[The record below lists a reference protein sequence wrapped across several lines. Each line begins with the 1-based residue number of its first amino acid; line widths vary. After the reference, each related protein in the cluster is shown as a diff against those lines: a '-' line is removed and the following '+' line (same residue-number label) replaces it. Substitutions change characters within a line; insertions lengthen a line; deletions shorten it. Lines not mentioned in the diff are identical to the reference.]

1 MLTLRKIAL
10 ILLIASPMLAFAQ
23 RLPEGVTPQHYSLT
37 FTPDLAKAT
46 FSGEE
51 TIDVTLAKPASSITL
66 NAAELEIPLAEVTQ
80 TDKTQEAQVSFDAAK
95 EQATFTFA
103 TPLEAGAA
111 KLHLKFTGILNDQ
124 LRGFYLA
131 RTPARNY
138 AVTQFESTDAR
149 RAFPSF
155 DEPALKATFD
165 LTLIVDRAD
174 TAISNGFIESDT
186 NGPGESKHTLK
197 FSPTPRM
204 STYLVAMAVGDFV
217 CNQGT
222 SDNTPI
228 RVCSTPDKKAL
239 GTLAVKYAE
248 EILQFYNRYYGTPY
262 PFGKLDIVAAPDFDA
277 GAMENTAAIFF
288 REAAL
293 LIDEKTASPTARA
306 EVFGI
311 LAHEMAH
318 QWFGDLVTM
327 KWWDNLWLNE
337 SFATWMAVKPAQAL
351 HPEWTPAL
359 EALAQTN
366 ASLSVDSLKST
377 HPIRA
382 HAETPEEIGALF
394 DGISYGK
401 GAAVLRMLETYV
413 SPETF
418 RRGVNLYLRKFA
430 YSNAT
435 AEDFWNALGL
445 ASGRPVA
452 RIMPTFV
459 DQPGVPLITVKAAC
473 IQAPP
478 EPKVSRKS
486 KRRRQLKPAAP
497 HTEITISQSRFWGDG
512 AHVSVSTS
520 TSSSSVAQA
529 ATNQAALSQTWM
541 LPVCVKT
548 ETAKP
553 FCQVLSQKQL
563 VLPAAGCAS
572 WMFMNANASGYYRSR
587 YDSGT
592 MQKLT
597 AVAATELSTAE
608 RISLLNDQAALAY
621 SGMEPIST
629 YLDLV
634 STLSQDAEQA
644 VVESYLEPLAHAGS
658 YATNDADREAFS
670 AWVKATF
677 NPMFAKAG
685 WTSDQTDGRLRAK
698 LILIEGLEGKDPG
711 VVSQSVSLARKFLQT
726 PQSLDPSIAAEVF
739 EVAAGSNDAGLFDLY
754 IAGLNNP
761 ATNPEIQGNLARA
774 MARFSD
780 PKLVTA
786 WLERI
791 VAPETR
797 NQDALRYLSMVI
809 RNPES
814 QKTAWEWTRNH
825 WPDVEK
831 KLAGSGGDAVVAST
845 GAFCDVETRSDVASF
860 FAQHKLPGTERTLK
874 LSLEQIDACVNF
886 RQHQQPELANWL
898 AKHPVTASKP

>member
-1 MLTLRKIAL
+1 MSTLRKIAL
-10 ILLIASPMLAFAQ
+10 NLLTALPIFAFAQ

-37 FTPDLAKAT
+37 LTPDLGKAT

-51 TIDVTLAKPASSITL
+51 TIDITLLKPASSITL
-66 NAAELEIPLAEVTQ
+66 NAAELEIPLAEATQ
-80 TDKTQEAQVSFDAAK
+80 TDKTVAAQVSFDPAK
-95 EQATFTFA
+95 EQATLTFA

-111 KLHLKFTGILNDQ
+111 KLHFKYSGTLNDQ

-131 RTPARNY
+131 RSASRNY

-165 LTLIVDRAD
+165 VTLIVDRAD
-174 TAISNGFIESDT
+174 TAISNGFLEADT
-186 NGPGESKHTLK
+186 TGPGETKHTLK
-197 FSPTPRM
+197 FSTTPKM

-217 CNQGT
+217 CNQGMA
-222 SDNTPI
+222 DNTPI
-228 RVCSTPDKKAL
+228 RVCSTPDKKPL
-239 GTLAVKYAE
+239 STLAVKYAE

-277 GAMENTAAIFF
+277 GAMENTAAIFY

-293 LIDEKTASPTARA
+293 LIDEKTASPAARA
-306 EVFGI
+306 QVFGI
-311 LAHEMAH
+311 MAHEMAH

-337 SFATWMAVKPAQAL
+337 SFATWMEVKPAQSL

-359 EALAQTN
+359 EALAETN
-366 ASLSVDSLKST
+366 GALTVDALKST

-401 GAAVLRMLETYV
+401 GAAVLRMIETYV
-413 SPETF
+413 TPETF

-435 AEDFWNALGL
+435 AEDFWNALGT

-473 IQAPP
+473 IEPPP

-512 AHVSVSTS
+512 AHIATA
-520 TSSSSVAQA
+520 SSSNAASVAEA
-529 ATNQAALSQTWM
+529 AANQAALSQTWM

-553 FCQVLSQKQL
+553 FCQVLSQRQL
-563 VLPAAGCAS
+563 VLPATGCAS

-597 AVAATELSTAE
+597 AVAATQLSTAE

-621 SGMEPIST
+621 SGTEPIST

-644 VVESYLEPLAHAGS
+644 VVESYLAPLGQAGS
-658 YATNDADREAFS
+658 NATNESNREAFA
-670 AWVKATF
+670 AWVRSTF
-677 NPMFAKAG
+677 NPMFAKVG
-685 WTSDQTDGRLRAK
+685 WTSSQTEGRLRAS
-698 LILIEGLEGKDPG
+698 LILIEGLEGKDPA
-711 VVSQSVSLARKFLQT
+711 VVSQSVALAKKFLQA
-726 PQSLDPSIAAEVF
+726 PESLDPSI
-739 EVAAGSNDAGLFDLY
+739 VAAVLAVAAVSNDTDLFEHYL
-754 IAGLNNP
+754 AALKNP
-761 ATNPEIQGNLARA
+761 VTNPELQGNLARA
-774 MARFSD
+774 MARFSE
-780 PKLVTA
+780 PRLVTA
-786 WLERI
+786 WLEKI
-791 VAPETR
+791 VSPETR
-797 NQDALRYLSMVI
+797 SQDAPRYLSLVI
-809 RNPES
+809 QNPVS
-814 QKTAWEWTRNH
+814 QKTAWEWTKAH

-831 KLAGSGGDAVVAST
+831 KLAASGGEVLV
-845 GAFCDVETRSDVASF
+845 GATSSFCDAESRSDAAAF
-860 FAQHKLPGTERTLK
+860 FGQHKLPGTERTLK
-874 LSLEQIDACVNF
+874 LSLEQIDACVNY
-886 RQHQQPELANWL
+886 RNHQQPELTNWL
-898 AKHPVTASKP
+898 AKHPAAAPMP